1 MDLSA
6 GELARINAL
15 EHGAQVTTPMVL
27 QIVSNLQVLSS
38 QAAGTPVRHRCIV
51 SDSQQ
56 SMMAILPLHLSAL
69 TDEQKI
75 CRFTLLRVD
84 KCSVTRKMR
93 SNDGAMAAIIIM
105 EAEVLGTVAEKI
117 GNPEK
122 VSFGPA
128 AAAAPGAGGAMS
140 APAVQQHAPPPPPPQ
155 QQQPWQQPQQQQQQP
170 MFGGSSFMSR
180 VEEAKPAV
188 YGGGAGTG
196 AGPAPIL
203 HPIKDL
209 NPYHNRWT
217 IRARVTQKS
226 PIKTWSKP
234 TSQGRLFSVNLLDES
249 GEIRATAFTQQVDR
263 LYPLFEVGKVYLVSN
278 AQVKMA
284 RQQFSNVNNQYEL
297 TFEDS
302 STVELCQDAG
312 SVPQEQFNFVP
323 LGSLM
328 KFDKGTV
335 VDVLCALQHVGDVS
349 EITPKSGDRKM
360 IKRDLTVVDRSG
372 YQVRATLWG
381 AEATGFDLPAGAV
394 VAFKGMRVGDFGGR
408 TLSLPSTGTMA
419 ANPDIQE
426 AHMLR
431 GWYDSVGRTAAFQT

>member
-128 AAAAPGAGGAMS
+128 TAAAPGAGGAMS
-140 APAVQQHAPPPPPPQ
+140 APAVQQHAPPPPPPPPQ
-155 QQQPWQQPQQQQQQP
+155 QQQPWQQPQRQQQP

-188 YGGGAGTG
+188 
-196 AGPAPIL
+196 
-203 HPIKDL
+203 
-209 NPYHNRWT
+209 
-217 IRARVTQKS
+217 
-226 PIKTWSKP
+226 
-234 TSQGRLFSVNLLDES
+234 
-249 GEIRATAFTQQVDR
+249 
-263 LYPLFEVGKVYLVSN
+263 
-278 AQVKMA
+278 
-284 RQQFSNVNNQYEL
+284 
-297 TFEDS
+297 
-302 STVELCQDAG
+302 
-312 SVPQEQFNFVP
+312 
-323 LGSLM
+323 
-328 KFDKGTV
+328 
-335 VDVLCALQHVGDVS
+335 
-349 EITPKSGDRKM
+349 
-360 IKRDLTVVDRSG
+360 
-372 YQVRATLWG
+372 
-381 AEATGFDLPAGAV
+381 
-394 VAFKGMRVGDFGGR
+394 
-408 TLSLPSTGTMA
+408 
-419 ANPDIQE
+419 
-426 AHMLR
+426 
-431 GWYDSVGRTAAFQT
+431 